1 LCHAK
6 ITPAA
11 LRRGEFAA
19 ASREGAEALGRNLK
33 FKPGGWRPVTA
44 GSRAPALEMR
54 WLAAS

>member
-1 LCHAK
+1 LCYAK

-19 ASREGAEALGRNLK
+19 AGREGAEALGPNPK
-33 FKPGGWRPVTA
+33 FKPGGWRPVTVGA
-44 GSRAPALEMR
+44 RAPTQEMR